1 MKQETIPREKPFR
14 LNGTLLSANRFSI
27 ADNLPLFTIIF
38 IAIILLLYTIIRAGR
53 IEFTVDE
60 IYSWKVFTY
69 GPHLYPPAY
78 DETTANDHWLNSWLM
93 QLTGYLFGERLWAL
107 RLPNLIAHAVY
118 LFFTARFV
126 LSLRRSWF
134 AVFAFIL
141 LNAHPY
147 LLDFFS
153 VARGYGL
160 AFASIAACLFF
171 LRRFIISGQEK
182 SDLKYLLAAAILAL
196 LANFAVI
203 SFVLAV
209 TGIAGLIVL
218 LGKPQKKILQLTLI
232 ALIMIPVLLIV
243 VPHLLRMQKS
253 GALYYGETSLWEG
266 TVKTVTE
273 SLLYGVPYAGE
284 NHFCSAKPTIWFLL
298 AGLFTGAVLLIRR
311 KGPDAW
317 FRSPAGTALLIF
329 SAVLTVIVLQHWI
342 TGALYPIHRVG
353 LFLFVLFMFAII
365 ATLHELLNEKALFI
379 AGAILV
385 LPVAFHMLYCANT
398 GYILE
403 WQASAGTQRAV
414 NDIAGQLSALTEKRE
429 RTTVYTM
436 GVNGSA
442 MQFIRERDHLG
453 WLDVR
458 IDWKSNQPA
467 AYDFYYVEKWALP
480 SFDVSHWIPVDTLP
494 YSGNVLFMDEAF
506 ARYQQRFSNTS
517 STTEKNP
524 SW

>member
-1 MKQETIPREKPFR
+1 MKQETIPQAKSFR
-14 LNGTLLSANRFSI
+14 LNGTLLSANGFSI
-27 ADNLPLFTIIF
+27 TDNLPLFTIIF
-38 IAIILLLYTIIRAGR
+38 IAIALLLYSIIRAGR
-53 IEFTVDE
+53 IELTLDE
-60 IYSWKVFTY
+60 AYSWNFFAW
-69 GPHLYPPAY
+69 GPHLYPQAY
-78 DETTANDHWLNSWLM
+78 DVTTANDHWLNSWLM

-107 RLPNLIAHAVY
+107 RLPNVIAHAVY

-134 AVFAFIL
+134 AVFAFVL
-141 LNAHPY
+141 LNVHPY

-160 AFASIAACLFF
+160 AFASIAACIFF
-171 LRRFIISGQEK
+171 LRRFIISEQK
-182 SDLKYLLAAAILAL
+182 KNDLKYLLVAAMLAL
-196 LANFAVI
+196 LSNFAVI

-209 TGIAGLIVL
+209 TGIAGCIVL
-218 LGKPQKKILQLTLI
+218 RGKAEKKVPQLALI
-232 ALIMIPVLLIV
+232 ALIIIPLLLIV

-253 GALYYGETSLWEG
+253 GALYYGETSFWEG

-298 AGLFTGAVLLIRR
+298 TGLIAGAVLLIRR

-317 FRSPAGTALLIF
+317 FRSSAGTTLLIF
-329 SAVLTVIVLQHWI
+329 SGVVAVLLLQHWLAG
-342 TGALYPIHRVG
+342 TLYPIRRVG

-365 ATLHELLNEKALFI
+365 TTLHELLNAKTLFI

-385 LPVAFHMLYCANT
+385 LPVSFHMFYCANT
-398 GYILE
+398 GYVFE
-403 WQASAGTQRAV
+403 WQSSAGTQIAV
-414 NDIAGQLSALTEKRE
+414 NDIAGQLGALPEKRE
-429 RTTVYTM
+429 RTTVYAM
-436 GVNGSA
+436 GVNGST
-442 MQFIRERDHLG
+442 MQYIREHDHIG
-453 WLDVR
+453 WLDLH
-458 IDWKSNQPA
+458 IDWSSNQPA

-480 SFDVSHWIPVDTLP
+480 SFDASHWIPVDTMP

-517 STTEKNP
+517 SSQKRNP
-524 SW
+524 FR